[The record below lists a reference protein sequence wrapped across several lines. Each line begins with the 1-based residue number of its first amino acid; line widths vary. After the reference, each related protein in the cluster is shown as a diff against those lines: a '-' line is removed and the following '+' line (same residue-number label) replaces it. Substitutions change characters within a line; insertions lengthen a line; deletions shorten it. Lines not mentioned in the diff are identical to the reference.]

1 MVDGLFE
8 KDLGIEEGILFY
20 EEFKDNL
27 LVATS
32 SYQAY

>member
-8 KDLGIEEGILFY
+8 KYLGIEGILFY
-20 EEFKDNL
+20 EKFKDNL

>member
-8 KDLGIEEGILFY
+8 KYLGIEEGILFY